1 MTDPRPVFDREVFER
16 QVGGDRELAT
26 EILRMFLED
35 CPGRMAAIKA
45 AVEQG
50 DANALCTAAHTLKG
64 SAGYLAAAHVVDA
77 AALLE
82 RLGREGRLADAPAAA
97 EQLED
102 AVARLVPEIQRA
114 SLAS

>member
-16 QVGGDRELAT
+16 QVGGDRELAL

-50 DANALCTAAHTLKG
+50 DPN
-64 SAGYLAAAHVVDA
+64 
-77 AALLE
+77 
-82 RLGREGRLADAPAAA
+82 APAPP
-97 EQLED
+97 
-102 AVARLVPEIQRA
+102 RIR
-114 SLAS
+114 